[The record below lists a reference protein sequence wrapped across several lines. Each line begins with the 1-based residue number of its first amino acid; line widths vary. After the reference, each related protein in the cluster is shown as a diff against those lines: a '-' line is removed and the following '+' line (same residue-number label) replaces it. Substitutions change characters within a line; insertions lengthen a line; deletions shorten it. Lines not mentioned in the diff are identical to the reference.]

1 MGSHEVLIEQ
11 LSRDAKPVYRPWTN
25 SRRVIAW
32 LLMALPCGAL
42 SSLMFQRVATDWTQ
56 PGAVLAV
63 LQLIL
68 AFVTGTLAIRNAFL
82 LSIAGRNPLS
92 WRWFVPLVVLWLG
105 SVGLSLGQT
114 DVQAHHPDEVN
125 CYVFMMAVS
134 APMVVLVIGY
144 LRRTRALYPLRT
156 LAVAGAG
163 VACMAL
169 TLLSFCHP
177 VEVHPVDFLLHVA
190 AVVTIVLGTMGVG
203 WKWVALR

>member
-1 MGSHEVLIEQ
+1 
-11 LSRDAKPVYRPWTN
+11 
-25 SRRVIAW
+25 
-32 LLMALPCGAL
+32 
-42 SSLMFQRVATDWTQ
+42 
-56 PGAVLAV
+56 
-63 LQLIL
+63 
-68 AFVTGTLAIRNAFL
+68 
-82 LSIAGRNPLS
+82 
-92 WRWFVPLVVLWLG
+92 VPLVVLWLG

-114 DVQAHHPDEVN
+114 HLQAHHPDEVN

-134 APMVVLVIGY
+134 APMMVLVIGY